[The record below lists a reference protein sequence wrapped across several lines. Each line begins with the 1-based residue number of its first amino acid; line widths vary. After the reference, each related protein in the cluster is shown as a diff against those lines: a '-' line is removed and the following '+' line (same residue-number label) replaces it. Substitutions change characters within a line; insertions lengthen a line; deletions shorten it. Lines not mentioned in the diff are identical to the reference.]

1 MSNRTHIIID
11 LDSAKVLRSSLEDRK
26 RTLKD
31 MLIALDEREPSTVHE
46 YVESQIQTV
55 RNLLKQLDDIDEY
68 YKR

>member
-46 YVESQIQTV
+46 YVENQIQIV